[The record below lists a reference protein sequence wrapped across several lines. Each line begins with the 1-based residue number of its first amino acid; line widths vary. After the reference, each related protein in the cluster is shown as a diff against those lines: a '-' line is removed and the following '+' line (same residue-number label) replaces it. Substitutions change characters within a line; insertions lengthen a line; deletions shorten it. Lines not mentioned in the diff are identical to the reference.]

1 MSNETMTT
9 NSTAMPGS
17 EVKIDVQNVGQREAT
32 NPTVQADTPRGEAS
46 RFTLFRHPTDKM
58 IGGVCGGLGD
68 YLNWDPTLIRILWVA
83 ATITTGGG
91 GLLAYLAL
99 WLLLPVGTAK
109 RGQVRSA
116 AVELTE
122 LNLGRA
128 AKVLIVLG
136 GLLLL
141 SNVGILPSLWSG
153 FWFVMRLF
161 FWPALLIG
169 IGYLLLRSTGQTLDW
184 RVDLGNWRNRMRMN
198 EGQIN
203 MPDKE
208 ALKSNFQSL
217 RQRFPLKRSRRN
229 KMFMGVCGGIGQ
241 KLGVDANLVRLVWAA
256 LSIGSIGAGVLLYVF
271 LGLVLPE
278 ETPVLAPNGYD
289 TPDTPEAQII
299 DGTATYKV

>member
-1 MSNETMTT
+1 M
-9 NSTAMPGS
+9 
-17 EVKIDVQNVGQREAT
+17 
-32 NPTVQADTPRGEAS
+32 
-46 RFTLFRHPTDKM
+46 LYRHPTDKL

-68 YLNWDPTLIRILWVA
+68 YLHWDPTLIRILWVA

-99 WLLLPVGTAK
+99 WLLLPVGSAK

-116 AVELTE
+116 AIELTE
-122 LNLGRA
+122 LNLSRA
-128 AKVLIVLG
+128 AKVLILLG

-153 FWFVMRLF
+153 FWFMMRLF

-169 IGYLLLRSTGQTLDW
+169 IGYLLLRSTGKTLDW
-184 RVDLGNWRNRMRMN
+184 RFNWNNWRDRVRMSG
-198 EGQIN
+198 GQIN
-203 MPDKE
+203 VPDKE
-208 ALKSNFQSL
+208 ELKSGFQSL

-241 KLGVDANLVRLVWAA
+241 KFGIDANLVRLVWAA
-256 LSIGSIGAGVLLYVF
+256 LSIGSIGVGVVVYVF
-271 LGLVLPE
+271 LGLALPE
-278 ETPVLAPNGYD
+278 ETPVLAANGY
-289 TPDTPEAQII
+289 EAGASDVQII

>member
-1 MSNETMTT
+1 MNNENITMP
-9 NSTAMPGS
+9 STSTPTS
-17 EVKIDVQNVGQREAT
+17 EVKIDVQNVDQR
-32 NPTVQADTPRGEAS
+32 QSAS
-46 RFTLFRHPTDKM
+46 VTAQDETSGAQPFRFTLYRHPTDKM

-99 WLLLPVGTAK
+99 WLLLPVGSAK

-116 AVELTE
+116 AIELTE

-128 AKVLIVLG
+128 AKVLIALG

-153 FWFVMRLF
+153 FWVVMRLF

-169 IGYLLLRSTGQTLDW
+169 IGYLLLRSTGQKLDW
-184 RVDLGNWRNRMRMN
+184 RVNWSSWRDRVRMN
-198 EGQIN
+198 SGQIN
-203 MPDKE
+203 MPDQE
-208 ALKSNFQSL
+208 GLKNGFQSL

-241 KLGVDANLVRLVWAA
+241 KLGIDANLVRLVWAA
-256 LSIGSIGAGVLLYVF
+256 LSIGSIGVGVLVYVF
-271 LGLVLPE
+271 LGLALPE
-278 ETPVLAPNGYD
+278 ETPVLNANEYNPS
-289 TPDTPEAQII
+289 TPDVQII

>member
-17 EVKIDVQNVGQREAT
+17 EVKIDVQNVGQGEAT
-32 NPTVQADTPRGEAS
+32 TPTVQADTQRGETS

-141 SNVGILPSLWSG
+141 SNVGILPSLWNG

-161 FWPALLIG
+161 FWPGLLIG
-169 IGYLLLRSTGQTLDW
+169 IGYLLLRSTGQTLNW
-184 RVDLGNWRNRMRMN
+184 RVDLGNWRSRMRMN

-241 KLGVDANLVRLVWAA
+241 KLGIDANLVRLVWAA
-256 LSIGSIGAGVLLYVF
+256 LSIGSIGVGVLLYVF
-271 LGLVLPE
+271 LGLALPE
-278 ETPVLAPNGYD
+278 EGPVLAANDYD
-289 TPDTPEAQII
+289 TMNTPDVQVI

>member
-9 NSTAMPGS
+9 NSTATPGS

-32 NPTVQADTPRGEAS
+32 NPTAQADTPRGEVS

-58 IGGVCGGLGD
+58 LGGVCGGLGD

-289 TPDTPEAQII
+289 TTDTPDVQII